1 MSTHPK
7 YSTLAYG
14 VSALLDAVDGYAARA
29 LGETSKF
36 GAVLDM
42 VVDRYV
48 ACVLFQCI
56 GLMRLQLRDVM
67 SSLLPDSCVSIL
79 GPLIPVFD
87 CSRFQQPLHAH
98 V

>member
-14 VSALLDAVDGYAARA
+14 VSALLDAFDGYAARA

-42 VVDRYV
+42 VVDRYDTHV
-48 ACVLFQCI
+48 
-56 GLMRLQLRDVM
+56 
-67 SSLLPDSCVSIL
+67 SCQYIEL
-79 GPLIPVFD
+79 KEL
-87 CSRFQQPLHAH
+87 
-98 V
+98 